1 MAVTR
6 ETLIQAKFREKG
18 VFKSEPRA
26 RAYAETLK
34 QKGKRGRVETR
45 QDPQYGRIYSVRVW
59 AAQEFRG
66 RSFKLDLIRG
76 R

>member
-1 MAVTR
+1 MA
-6 ETLIQAKFREKG
+6 EHKFREKG

-34 QKGKRGRVETR
+34 QKGKRVRVETR
-45 QDPQYGRIYSVRVW
+45 QDPQYGKIYSVRVW

>member
-6 ETLIQAKFREKG
+6 ETLIQAKSREKG

-34 QKGKRGRVETR
+34 QKAPAKKGK
-45 QDPQYGRIYSVRVW
+45 
-59 AAQEFRG
+59 
-66 RSFKLDLIRG
+66 K
-76 R
+76 

>member
-1 MAVTR
+1 MA
-6 ETLIQAKFREKG
+6 ELKFREKG

-34 QKGKRGRVETR
+34 QNGKRVRVETR
-45 QDPQYGRIYSVRVW
+45 QDPQYGKIYSVRVW

>member
-1 MAVTR
+1 MA
-6 ETLIQAKFREKG
+6 ELKFREKG

-34 QKGKRGRVETR
+34 QKGKRVRVETR

-66 RSFKLDLIRG
+66 RSFKLDLIRE

>member
-1 MAVTR
+1 MA
-6 ETLIQAKFREKG
+6 ELKFREKG

-26 RAYAETLK
+26 RAYAEALK
-34 QKGKRGRVETR
+34 QKGKRVRVETQ
-45 QDPQYGRIYSVRVW
+45 QDPQYGKIYSVRVW

-66 RSFKLDLIRG
+66 RNFKIDLIRG

>member
-1 MAVTR
+1 MA
-6 ETLIQAKFREKG
+6 ELKFREKG

-34 QKGKRGRVETR
+34 QRGKRVRVETR
-45 QDPQYGRIYSVRVW
+45 QDPQYGKIYSVRVW

>member
-1 MAVTR
+1 MR
-6 ETLIQAKFREKG
+6 QEIRKQFRG
-18 VFKSEPRA
+18 EPRLWD
-26 RAYAETLK
+26 AETLK
-34 QKGKRGRVETR
+34 QKGKRVRVETR
-45 QDPQYGRIYSVRVW
+45 QDPQYGKIYSVRVW

>member
-1 MAVTR
+1 MA
-6 ETLIQAKFREKG
+6 ELKFREKG

-34 QKGKRGRVETR
+34 QKGKRVRVER
-45 QDPQYGRIYSVRVW
+45 LEDPQYGRIYSVRVW

-66 RSFKLDLIRG
+66 RNFKIDLIRG

>member
-1 MAVTR
+1 MA
-6 ETLIQAKFREKG
+6 ELKFREKG

-34 QKGKRGRVETR
+34 QKGKRVRVER
-45 QDPQYGRIYSVRVW
+45 LEDPQYGKIFSVRVW

-66 RSFKLDLIRG
+66 RSFKLDLTRG

>member
-1 MAVTR
+1 MA
-6 ETLIQAKFREKG
+6 ELKFREKG

-34 QKGKRGRVETR
+34 QKGKRVRVETR
-45 QDPQYGRIYSVRVW
+45 QDPQYGKIYSVRVW

-66 RSFKLDLIRG
+66 RSFKLDLIQG

>member
-1 MAVTR
+1 MA
-6 ETLIQAKFREKG
+6 ELKFREKG

-34 QKGKRGRVETR
+34 QKGKR
-45 QDPQYGRIYSVRVW
+45 VRVW

>member
-1 MAVTR
+1 MA
-6 ETLIQAKFREKG
+6 ELKFREKG

-34 QKGKRGRVETR
+34 QKGKRVRVVTR
-45 QDPQYGRIYSVRVW
+45 QDPQYGKIYSVRVW

>member
-1 MAVTR
+1 MA
-6 ETLIQAKFREKG
+6 ELKFREKG

-34 QKGKRGRVETR
+34 QKGKRVRVETR
-45 QDPQYGRIYSVRVW
+45 QDPQYGKIYSVRVW

-66 RSFKLDLIRG
+66 RSFKLDLIRE

>member
-1 MAVTR
+1 MA
-6 ETLIQAKFREKG
+6 ELKFREKG
-18 VFKSEPRA
+18 VFKSEPWA

-34 QKGKRGRVETR
+34 QKGKRVRVETR
-45 QDPQYGRIYSVRVW
+45 QDPQYGKIYSVRVW

>member
-1 MAVTR
+1 MVLEAGDKAPVF
-6 ETLIQAKFREKG
+6 TLLDQNGEK
-18 VFKSEPRA
+18 VALS
-26 RAYAETLK
+26 K
-34 QKGKRGRVETR
+34 QKGKRVRVETR

-66 RSFKLDLIRG
+66 RNFKIDLIRG

>member
-26 RAYAETLK
+26 RN
-34 QKGKRGRVETR
+34 
-45 QDPQYGRIYSVRVW
+45 
-59 AAQEFRG
+59 
-66 RSFKLDLIRG
+66 FKIDLIRG

>member
-1 MAVTR
+1 MT
-6 ETLIQAKFREKG
+6 ELKFREKG

-34 QKGKRGRVETR
+34 QKGKRVRVER
-45 QDPQYGRIYSVRVW
+45 LEDPQYGKIFAVRVW

-66 RSFKLDLIRG
+66 RSFKLDLARG

>member
-1 MAVTR
+1 MA
-6 ETLIQAKFREKG
+6 ELKFREKG

-26 RAYAETLK
+26 RAYAETRK
-34 QKGKRGRVETR
+34 QKGKRVRVETR
-45 QDPQYGRIYSVRVW
+45 QDPQYGKIYSVRVW

>member
-1 MAVTR
+1 MA
-6 ETLIQAKFREKG
+6 ELKFREKG

-34 QKGKRGRVETR
+34 QKGKRVRVER
-45 QDPQYGRIYSVRVW
+45 LEDPQYGKIFSVRVW

-66 RSFKLDLIRG
+66 RNFKIDLIRG